1 MQMRGALAM
10 DEKKKNDRKKKK
22 VENLSRVMWWCV
34 GACRG
39 RTDLKLFRT
48 TNREENNKALFSS
61 SSYSF
66 LSFFF
71 FFDWI
76 PPFFLFSYTQT
87 TENSNLYQQ
96 PTLCLCVS
104 LFFLDLG
111 SFVFWSHL
119 VVICYTTRQCN
130 QSDSIPRRK
139 HKTLKE
145 TKQLKNLFIR
155 LSTLS
160 QQLPSSTYYS
170 NFQMKNGLSF
180 LLLPANGNETNAV
193 HQI

>member
-1 MQMRGALAM
+1 MQMRGALAI
-10 DEKKKNDRKKKK
+10 DEKKRKTTEKKN

-66 LSFFF
+66 FFF
-71 FFDWI
+71 LIEF
-76 PPFFLFSYTQT
+76 PLFFLFSYTQT
-87 TENSNLYQQ
+87 HIQKKKKLKIPNYTNNQ
-96 PTLCLCVS
+96 PCVCVCVS

-139 HKTLKE
+139 TQNPQRNKT
-145 TKQLKNLFIR
+145 TKKTFY
-155 LSTLS
+155 
-160 QQLPSSTYYS
+160 SSLY
-170 NFQMKNGLSF
+170 
-180 LLLPANGNETNAV
+180 P
-193 HQI
+193 